1 MGFAENLRKKIAIN
15 QLARQVIHS
24 WGPPDNPRRMD
35 RKAMEELLAMS
46 TLTHH
51 RERDLDLFYRDQSD
65 GKHLVLVLDNEL
77 KLYNTDIADVA
88 LRKSPTVKEMVS
100 IRNAIKILN
109 DKDVTVSRKNDTVQW
124 LQNDLIDA
132 LDLSFTA
139 DDITHLARDGRDALA
154 NSYGEGVMDLLPLF
168 AELLGYSPAPRPF
181 EIIHCRIW
189 GALEKTAAG
198 HLLLGPM
205 VIFNQV
211 NNHLALVQRPANSK
225 APEDIQRMADIG
237 QGKIQADANGEAV
250 WDILAQNVIQSQISP
265 SR

>member
-15 QLARQVIHS
+15 QLARQVMHS

-46 TLTHH
+46 TLTHQ
-51 RERDLDLFYRDQSD
+51 RERDLDLYYRDQSD

-77 KLYNTDIADVA
+77 KLYDTDIADVA

-109 DKDVTVSRKNDTVQW
+109 DKDVTVSRKADTVQW
-124 LQNDLIDA
+124 LRSDLIDA

-139 DDITHLARDGRDALA
+139 DDINQLARDGRNAMA
-154 NSYGEGVMDLLPLF
+154 NSYGEGVVDLLTLF
-168 AELLGYSPAPRPF
+168 AELLGYTQAPGPF

-205 VIFNQV
+205 VIYNQV
-211 NNHLALVQRPANSK
+211 NNRLSLVQTPANSK
-225 APEDIQRMADIG
+225 NPEDIQRITDIA
-237 QGKIQADANGEAV
+237 QGKMETDANGEAV
-250 WDILAQNVIQSQISP
+250 WDILAENVIRSQMPPSP
-265 SR
+265 

>member
-24 WGPPDNPRRMD
+24 WGPPDNPRRID
-35 RKAMEELLAMS
+35 RNAMEELLAMS

-51 RERDLDLFYRDQSD
+51 RERDLDLFYRDQAD
-65 GKHLVLVLDNEL
+65 GKPLVLVLDNEL
-77 KLYNTDIADVA
+77 KLYNTDMADVA

-109 DKDVTVSRKNDTVQW
+109 DKDVTVSRKTDTVQW
-124 LQNDLIDA
+124 LQSDLIAA

-139 DDITHLARDGRDALA
+139 DDITQLARDGRNASA
-154 NSYGEGVMDLLPLF
+154 NSYGEGVVDLLTLF
-168 AELLGYSPAPRPF
+168 AELLGYTPAPKAF
-181 EIIHCRIW
+181 ELIHCRIW
-189 GALEKTAAG
+189 GALKKTAAG

-211 NNHLALVQRPANSK
+211 NNHLALVQTPANGK
-225 APEDIQRMADIG
+225 DPEDIQRMADIS
-237 QGKIQADANGEAV
+237 QGKMETDANGEAV
-250 WDILAQNVIQSQISP
+250 WDILAENVIQSQS
-265 SR
+265 SQS